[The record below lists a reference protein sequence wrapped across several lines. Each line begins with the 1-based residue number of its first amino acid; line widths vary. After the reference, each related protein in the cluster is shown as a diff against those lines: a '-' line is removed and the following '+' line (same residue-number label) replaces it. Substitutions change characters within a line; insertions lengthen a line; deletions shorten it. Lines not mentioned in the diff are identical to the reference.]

1 MDYHNI
7 VSHCTAGTM
16 VPECWMPSIPVS
28 DVIEREEWRSLP
40 PSWAARPA
48 VTIGAPVEKSEIGA
62 IVQASQAVSS
72 EIDPDKLIETLM
84 RFAVEQTGAERG
96 LLILLPGDAPR
107 IEAEATTSDGR
118 VAVVLRQVPV
128 TPTELPEQLLHH
140 AIRTRETVIL
150 DDVATP
156 SLFSTDAYIQQRQ
169 PRSVLCLPFVKHAR
183 LVGALY
189 LETNRKP
196 RAFTPDRVAAL
207 ELVVLQ
213 AAISLENAALHGAL
227 RNAQADLAHMARLTT
242 LGELATSIAHEINQ
256 PLSAIVMNGNACLRW
271 LSNERQNPDEARAA
285 AQRIVRDGLRTSEI
299 IRSIRALARK
309 TAPEMTLF
317 DINGAIRKVL
327 ALMRNEL
334 CRHDVSIEIDC
345 SENLAPV
352 LGDPVQLQQVI
363 LNLMMNGVE
372 AMGTAMQRPRVL
384 RLISELGGPGTL
396 RVAVEDSGPGLA
408 PEIADRVFDAF
419 FTTKPNGTG
428 MGLSICR
435 SIIDAHGGRLWAS
448 PRAPHGAVF
457 QFTLPI
463 AASLAP

>member
-1 MDYHNI
+1 MNYHNI
-7 VSHCTAGTM
+7 VSRIAQGTTA
-16 VPECWMPSIPVS
+16 PECWTPSIQVN
-28 DVIEREEWRSLP
+28 DVIEGSEWHSLP
-40 PSWAARPA
+40 PSRAVRPTA
-48 VTIGAPVEKSEIGA
+48 TVGAPVEKLDIGA
-62 IVQASQAVSS
+62 LVKASQAVSC
-72 EIDPDKLIETLM
+72 EIDPDKLVETLM
-84 RFAVEQTGAERG
+84 RVATEHAGAERG
-96 LLILLPGDAPR
+96 LLILFPGDAPR
-107 IEAEATTSDGR
+107 IEAEATTSGGR
-118 VAVVLRQVPV
+118 VTVALRQAPV
-128 TPTELPEQLLHH
+128 TPTELPESLLHYV
-140 AIRTRETVIL
+140 IRTQQTLIL

-156 SLFSTDAYIQQRQ
+156 SFFSADGYIQHRQ
-169 PRSVLCLPFVKHAR
+169 PRSVLCLPLVKQAR

-189 LETNRKP
+189 LENNLEP
-196 RAFTPDRVAAL
+196 RVFTPDRVAVL
-207 ELVVLQ
+207 ELLASQ

-227 RNAQADLAHMARLTT
+227 RNAQAELARMARLTT

-271 LSNERQNPDEARAA
+271 LSNERRNPDEARAA
-285 AQRIVRDGLRTSEI
+285 AQRIVRDGLRASEI

-309 TAPEMTLF
+309 TAPEMMLL
-317 DINGAIRKVL
+317 DVNDAIRKVL
-327 ALMRNEL
+327 VLMGNEL

-345 SENLAPV
+345 SDNLAPV

-372 AMGTAMQRPRVL
+372 AMGTAMHRPRVL
-384 RLISELGGPGTL
+384 RLISEVHGPGTL

-448 PRAPHGAVF
+448 PRVPQGAVF

-463 AASLAP
+463 AASMAP